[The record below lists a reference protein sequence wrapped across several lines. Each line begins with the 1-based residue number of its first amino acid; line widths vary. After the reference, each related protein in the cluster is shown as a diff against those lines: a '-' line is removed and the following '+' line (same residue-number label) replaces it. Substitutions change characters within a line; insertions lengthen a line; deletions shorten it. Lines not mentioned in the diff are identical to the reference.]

1 MKEKWSNTSKG
12 GKLRL
17 IVLML
22 ICLWSAYCVI
32 EYSYEIYNMDYDVGY
47 VDIRTLLPVFP
58 NGSLFTGLIRSFIA
72 GNMVVL
78 GVFLAYILLTAITCL
93 VPQLIYWLI
102 FVSRADV
109 VSAGEAELVMNTCG
123 LGGFI
128 SLVGGIAV
136 TLFRSKM
143 PAVLLT
149 LIWLMSSIFT
159 IVVPLRK
166 KISG

>member
-1 MKEKWSNTSKG
+1 MKEKWSNTSKS

-22 ICLWSAYCVI
+22 ITLWSAYCVT
-32 EYSYEIYNMDYDVGY
+32 EYCYEIYNMDYDVGY

-58 NGSLFTGLIRSFIA
+58 NGSLFTGLIRGFIS

-78 GVFLAYILLTAITCL
+78 GVLLAYILLTAIACL

-109 VSAGEAELVMNTCG
+109 VSAEEAELAMNTCG

-128 SLVGGIAV
+128 SLVGGIV
-136 TLFRSKM
+136 ITLFSSKM

-149 LIWLMSSIFT
+149 LIWLLSAFFI